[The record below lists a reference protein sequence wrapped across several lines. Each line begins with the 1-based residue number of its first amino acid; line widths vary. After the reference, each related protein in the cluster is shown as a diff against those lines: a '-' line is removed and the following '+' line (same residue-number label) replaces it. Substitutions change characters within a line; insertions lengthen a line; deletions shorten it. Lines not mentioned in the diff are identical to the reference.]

1 MQLPSLR
8 IALLTG
14 ALSLGLASPALAGNL
29 LLTPDPL
36 DEAFFG
42 FGGAMMNDVFN
53 PFGGFEPNTLFGG
66 GYERLWAIDRF
77 QYGFEAGLT
86 GRFGVRNSLEGWAG
100 VVGRYDVT
108 LGEVNVGLG
117 FTFGLSAVT
126 DTVVGQES
134 ESEAFHNGDATLL
147 FYMGPEIHASLVG
160 YPQVEAFVRLH
171 HRSGAWE
178 TLGGM
183 AAGADAAVTGLR
195 FKF

>member
-1 MQLPSLR
+1 MRTLR
-8 IALLTG
+8 TLFLCG
-14 ALSLGLASPALAGNL
+14 ALSLAAAGPAAAGPY

-66 GYERLWAIDRF
+66 SYQRLWGPGRF
-77 QYGFEAGLT
+77 QYGLEAGVA
-86 GRFGVRNSLEGWAG
+86 GRFGVRNSAEGWAG
-100 VVGRYDVT
+100 ATARYDWT
-108 LGEVNVGLG
+108 LGGVNVGLG

-134 ESEAFHNGDATLL
+134 ESEAFHGGDATLL
-147 FYMGPEIHASLVG
+147 FYMGPEIHASLANH
-160 YPQVEAFVRLH
+160 PRIEAVIRLH

-183 AAGADAAVTGLR
+183 AAGADAAVTGIR